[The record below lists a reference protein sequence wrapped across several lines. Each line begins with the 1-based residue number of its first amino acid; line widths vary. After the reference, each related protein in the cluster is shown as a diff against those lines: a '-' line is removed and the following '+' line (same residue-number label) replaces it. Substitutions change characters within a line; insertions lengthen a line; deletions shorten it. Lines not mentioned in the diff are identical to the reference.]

1 MLIQLFQPQTLSH
14 RSVSVVVGNRRH
26 GQIILTDD
34 KLERSTHE
42 SCRQYLFIH
51 SLCSETVSAYVAK
64 SVSVL
69 PTYTVS
75 YSEQLHPLF
84 MWPHSHMTGWNCF
97 LFDSLV

>member
-69 PTYTVS
+69 QRIQFLIVS
-75 YSEQLHPLF
+75 NYI
-84 MWPHSHMTGWNCF
+84 HSLCGLILT
-97 LFDSLV
+97 